1 MATTEFKQRVI
12 FVVVFI
18 LLSIWAY
25 RSLLAEQEANTQL
38 ATFNSTYEPGSDGY
52 CIDSIMYNHPSWTF
66 DQAEDYLFG
75 GDYK

>member
-25 RSLLAEQEANTQL
+25 HSLIAEQEDNARL
-38 ATFNSTYEPGSDGY
+38 ATFSSTYEPGTDGY
-52 CIDSIMYNHPSWTF
+52 CIDSILYQHPSWSY
-66 DQAEDYLFG
+66 DQAEEYLFG